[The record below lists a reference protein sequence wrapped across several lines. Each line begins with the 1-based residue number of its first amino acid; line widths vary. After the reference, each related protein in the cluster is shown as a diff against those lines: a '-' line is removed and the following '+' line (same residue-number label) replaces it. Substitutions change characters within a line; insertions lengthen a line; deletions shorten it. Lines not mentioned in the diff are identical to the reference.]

1 MIKINSVRRN
11 EHEKNI
17 KDAYKKSISIY
28 DEILVGKKWWSKLY
42 LSTFWGGVS
51 DMDIAIELL
60 NRIPKDFTGKI
71 LDIPVGT
78 GIFTANHYK
87 YLKNAIIVGV
97 DYSLDMLDKC
107 RDNMKHNSVDIE
119 LLQGD
124 VGALEFEDAS
134 FDLLVSMNGFHAF
147 PDKEKAYD
155 TVLRVLKPGGRF
167 LGCFYIRDQLKTGDF
182 IVNNVLAP
190 KGWFSPPFE
199 TKESLLSRLS
209 RYYEVIWHVV
219 NGSIIS
225 FECVKK

>member
-78 GIFTANHYK
+78 GVFTANHYK
-87 YLKNAIIVGV
+87 NLKDAIIVGV

-134 FDLLVSMNGFHAF
+134 FDLLVSMYGFHAF

-190 KGWFSPPFE
+190 KGWFSPP
-199 TKESLLSRLS
+199 R
-209 RYYEVIWHVV
+209 
-219 NGSIIS
+219 IIML
-225 FECVKK
+225 